1 MYFKVRH
8 PSISSSHSQN
18 YVKDSNYYQDFDE
31 NGTTNSRLEDKEKHI
46 ITFPFS
52 NVMAE
57 G

>member
-31 NGTTNSRLEDKEKHI
+31 EERNDKCKI
-46 ITFPFS
+46 
-52 NVMAE
+52 
-57 G
+57 GR